1 MKSMTGYGEAS
12 SQVRGTRVTVQV
24 RSLNHRHLDLQ
35 LRTPREYLSFEEEI
49 RKVIRQKI
57 SRGRLDVF
65 ISRSPTKGQDR
76 RLELDEDLLE
86 QYLAAVKQAKIKHE
100 LSGDFSVS
108 LLSSIPELFQ
118 VRDVEVK
125 AVTERQ
131 KVLKTLDAALA
142 KLERTRQREG
152 RQLKA
157 DMQSQIRHLE
167 RICGLLE
174 FRASEIGMRLQKA
187 ALGAKERDG
196 IARNDKETPDTA
208 NWALDTAN
216 WALKGDINEEVVR
229 LKSHVEALSRV
240 IGEKEPVGK
249 KVDFMLQEMQRELN
263 TISSKVPQLN
273 VVQLVLEGKERV
285 EKIREQ
291 TQNIE

>member
-12 SQVRGTRVTVQV
+12 SQARGTRVTVQV

-49 RKVIRQKI
+49 RKAIRQKI

-65 ISRSPTKGQDR
+65 ISRSPSKGQDR
-76 RLELDEDLLE
+76 RLELNEDLLG
-86 QYLAAVKQAKIKHE
+86 QYLAAVKQAKRKYD

-118 VRDVEVK
+118 VRDVEVN
-125 AVTERQ
+125 AATERQ
-131 KVLKTLDAALA
+131 KVFKTLDAALTR
-142 KLERTRQREG
+142 LEQARQREG

-167 RICGLLE
+167 RICSLLE
-174 FRASEIGMRLQKA
+174 LRASEIGMRLQKVA
-187 ALGAKERDG
+187 VGAKERESSS
-196 IARNDKETPDTA
+196 RNDKETP
-208 NWALDTAN
+208 DTAN

-229 LKSHVEALSRV
+229 LKSHVGALSRV
-240 IGEKEPVGK
+240 VGEKEPVGK

>member
-12 SQVRGTRVTVQV
+12 SQVRGTKVSVQV

-35 LRTPREYLSFEEEI
+35 LRTPREYLAFEEEI

-76 RLELDEDLLE
+76 RLELDEDLLA
-86 QYLAAVKQAKIKHE
+86 QYLAAVNQAKSKYE

-118 VRDVEVK
+118 VRDVEVN
-125 AVTERQ
+125 AATERQ
-131 KVLKTLDAALA
+131 KVFKTLDAALT

-167 RICGLLE
+167 RICSVLE
-174 FRASEIGMRLQKA
+174 LRASEIGTRLQKA
-187 ALGAKERDG
+187 AIGARERDG
-196 IARNDKETPDTA
+196 SRNDKETPDTA
-208 NWALDTAN
+208 NWV
-216 WALKGDINEEVVR
+216 LKGDINEEVVR
-229 LKSHVEALSRV
+229 LKSHVGALSRV

>member
-12 SQVRGTRVTVQV
+12 SQARGTRVTVQV

-49 RKVIRQKI
+49 RKAIRQKI

-65 ISRSPTKGQDR
+65 ISRSPSKGQDR
-76 RLELDEDLLE
+76 RLELNEDLLG
-86 QYLAAVKQAKIKHE
+86 QYLAAVKQAKRKYD

-118 VRDVEVK
+118 VRDVEVN
-125 AVTERQ
+125 AATERQ
-131 KVLKTLDAALA
+131 KVFKTLDAALA
-142 KLERTRQREG
+142 RLEQARQREG

-167 RICGLLE
+167 RICSLLE
-174 FRASEIGMRLQKA
+174 LRASEIGMRLQKVA
-187 ALGAKERDG
+187 VGAKERESSS
-196 IARNDKETPDTA
+196 RNDKETP
-208 NWALDTAN
+208 DTAN

-229 LKSHVEALSRV
+229 LKSHVGALSRV
-240 IGEKEPVGK
+240 VGEKEPVGK